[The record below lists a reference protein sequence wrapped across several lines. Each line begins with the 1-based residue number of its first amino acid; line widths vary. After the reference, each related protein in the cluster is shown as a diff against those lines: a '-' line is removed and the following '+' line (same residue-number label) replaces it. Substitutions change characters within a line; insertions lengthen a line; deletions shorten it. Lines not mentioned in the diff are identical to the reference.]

1 MKLNWKL
8 TLIIGAISL
17 VAIFYFLRSPKPDDD
32 LLKTSSAS
40 TSVSQATT
48 ETSFADTVY
57 VDVKGAVKH
66 PGMYRLKGDA
76 RLMDAIE
83 AAGGCVS
90 KADKSAVNLAQKI
103 KDQSLINIPYQ
114 HQKHGAIVKYPDDAP
129 AASAAPASTAK
140 DANSSVNQGQD
151 ASVAGTSG
159 AKSDKIN
166 INTAT
171 ATDLTKLD
179 GIGEKRAETIIRYRT
194 EHGSFKSVDD
204 LKNISGIGEKT
215 VAKLKEQV
223 IV

>member
-8 TLIIGAISL
+8 TLIIVVISL
-17 VAIFYFLRSPKPDDD
+17 VAVIYFLRSPKPDDE

-48 ETSFADTVY
+48 ETSLADTVY

-83 AAGGCVS
+83 AAGGCVP

-103 KDQSLINIPYQ
+103 KDQSLISIPYQ
-114 HQKHGAIVKYPDDAP
+114 HQKHGAIVKYPDDA
-129 AASAAPASTAK
+129 AATPASTAK

-151 ASVAGTSG
+151 ASATGTSG